1 MKQLWNVVNGLG
13 VRKDAKA
20 RVFLWLLAV
29 ANILIGAGLWLLIGR
44 ILRVFLWLL
53 AVANILIGA
62 GLWLLI
68 GRIFLPGTEWLICFM
83 GYPAIF
89 IGFFGG
95 VIYLCNHEFS

>member
-1 MKQLWNVVNGLG
+1 MKQLWNVVNGLD
-13 VRKDAKA
+13 VRKDSKA
-20 RVFLWLLAV
+20 
-29 ANILIGAGLWLLIGR
+29 
-44 ILRVFLWLL
+44 RVFLWLL

-89 IGFFGG
+89 IGFLGG
-95 VIYLCNHEFS
+95 LLYLCNHEFK

>member
-1 MKQLWNVVNGLG
+1 MKQLWNVVNGLDI
-13 VRKDAKA
+13 RKDVKA
-20 RVFLWLLAV
+20 RVFLWLLV
-29 ANILIGAGLWLLIGR
+29 
-44 ILRVFLWLL
+44 VT
-53 AVANILIGA
+53 NILIGA

-68 GRIFLPGTEWLICFM
+68 GRIFLPRTEWLICFM